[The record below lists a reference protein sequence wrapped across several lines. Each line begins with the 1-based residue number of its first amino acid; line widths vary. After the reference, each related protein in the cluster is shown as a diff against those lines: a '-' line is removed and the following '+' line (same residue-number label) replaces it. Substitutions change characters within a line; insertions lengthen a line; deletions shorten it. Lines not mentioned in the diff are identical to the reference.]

1 MTFRAT
7 ISGLLIS
14 AFVLAAAPALAGTM
28 DAGSLEARVDRL
40 LWQLVN
46 DERYSHLQVAA
57 HYERLRAALLDQ
69 ACLAAAAPCAMLD
82 KAGLEGRTITTEIRP
97 EHVEAIEELLFMP
110 HSAHVTATDAPAQL
124 FITAAD

>member
-1 MTFRAT
+1 MTFRAS

-14 AFVLAAAPALAGTM
+14 AFVLAAVPALAGTT

-40 LWQLVN
+40 LWQLAN
-46 DERYSHLQVAA
+46 DERYSHLPVAA

-69 ACLAAAAPCAMLD
+69 ACLSATAPCAALD
-82 KAGLEGRTITTEIRP
+82 RAGHEGRTITAEIRP
-97 EHVEAIEELLFMP
+97 EQVEAIEQLLLMP
-110 HSAHVTATDAPAQL
+110 HSAQVTATNSPAQL